1 MGSRQEGEWVWFVLL
16 LGAELCARL
25 LGMNTGVPWE
35 EAAVSTLLLQTTTHV
50 ETFPFLNSST
60 WTPTESPQTG
70 QDIGAKQRGLKRD
83 TFLLGPGED
92 SLWQPH
98 RKVRAGRSFLSWY
111 SCLSRVETYDK
122 LHDQR
127 ISSSVT
133 VRNDKADSWKY
144 KSVLYPGQSSQVL
157 KKSTLCN

>member
-1 MGSRQEGEWVWFVLL
+1 MSQRNGSRQEGEWVWSVLL
-16 LGAELCARL
+16 LGVELCARL

-35 EAAVSTLLLQTTTHV
+35 EAAVSMLLLQTTTHV

-60 WTPTESPQTG
+60 WTPAESPQTG
-70 QDIGAKQRGLKRD
+70 QDMGAKQSGLKRD

-92 SLWQPH
+92 FIWQPH
-98 RKVRAGRSFLSWY
+98 RKVRAGLSFPSWY
-111 SCLSRVETYDK
+111 SWLSRVETYDK

-144 KSVLYPGQSSQVL
+144 ESVLYPGQSSQVL
-157 KKSTLCN
+157 NL